1 MIDPKRNQWTTTQ
14 NDSKSRCNQTS
25 KHLLSFFCLKLSG
38 FFWTC
43 GFLDQ
48 KKPKLPALRLPVF
61 IIRKLRPVDEG
72 TELEHQMEVHHVLRG
87 KILLYCSCAWIIPG
101 IVSSLID
108 GEYLPPFQGVW
119 NAGWNMIWNMQWSL
133 LPLESFIWRCCKLI
147 VCQVWFISQISGQKP
162 DNSIIRWSNYS
173 TFGRVTCVFRCFS
186 SSSSCKDFDVGILKG
201 LERFG
206 TQKSLALQVFF
217 SNCSCINWWQHMWFG
232 AQWFGILVVLY
243 PLNPFHKDIPGVQAT
258 GPQTTN

>member
-1 MIDPKRNQWTTTQ
+1 MTILEILWSWSSKPADDIFEILRIENDRSKEKSMNHNPKWLKIKMQPNI
-14 NDSKSRCNQTS
+14 QT
-25 KHLLSFFCLKLSG
+25 FTFVFCLKLPG

-162 DNSIIRWSNYS
+162 ENSIIRWSNYS

-217 SNCSCINWWQHMWFG
+217 PT
-232 AQWFGILVVLY
+232 AVVSTDGNICGLA
-243 PLNPFHKDIPGVQAT
+243 PSGLGF
-258 GPQTTN
+258 